1 VTERR
6 WRLIVT
12 PQAERDLNR
21 LPEKA
26 AAAVL
31 EALVAIEQEPERL
44 GKPLTRE
51 LEGVLSAR
59 RGPYR
64 VLYTLDRRR
73 RRVYVVAIGHRAD
86 VYRRR

>member
-1 VTERR
+1 VSTRR

-12 PQAERDLNR
+12 PQAERDLSR
-21 LPEKA
+21 LPERA

-31 EALVAIEQEPERL
+31 EALVAIEDEPERL

-51 LEGVLSAR
+51 LAGVFSAS

-64 VLYTLDRRR
+64 VLYTLDRRQ

>member
-1 VTERR
+1 VSARR

-26 AAAVL
+26 TAAVL
-31 EALVAIEQEPERL
+31 EALVAIGEEPERL
-44 GKPLTRE
+44 GKPLTRK
-51 LEGVLSAR
+51 LEGIFSAP

-64 VLYTLDRRR
+64 VLFTLDRRR

>member
-1 VTERR
+1 MSRR
-6 WRLIVT
+6 WRPVVT

-31 EALVAIEQEPERL
+31 EALVAIEDDPHRL
-44 GKPLTRE
+44 GKPLIAE

-64 VLYTLDRRR
+64 ILYRLDRFTG
-73 RRVYVVAIGHRAD
+73 VIYVVAIGHRAD
-86 VYRRR
+86 VYRPR

>member
-1 VTERR
+1 VSARR

-31 EALVAIEQEPERL
+31 EALVGIEQEPERL

-64 VLYTLDRRR
+64 VLDRLD
-73 RRVYVVAIGHRAD
+73 
-86 VYRRR
+86 

>member
-1 VTERR
+1 VSRR
-6 WRLIVT
+6 RRLVLT

-26 AAAVL
+26 AAAIL
-31 EALVAIEQEPERL
+31 EALVAVQGSPYRL
-44 GKPLTRE
+44 GKPLTGE

-64 VLYTLDRRR
+64 ILYRPDADGAL
-73 RRVYVVAIGHRAD
+73 VYVLAIGHRAD

>member
-1 VTERR
+1 VSRR
-6 WRLIVT
+6 WRLVVT

-26 AAAVL
+26 VAAIL
-31 EALVAIEQEPERL
+31 EALVAIQDDPTRL
-44 GKPLTRE
+44 GKPLRGE

-64 VLYTLDRRR
+64 ILYRLARSSGAIH
-73 RRVYVVAIGHRAD
+73 VIAIGHRAD